1 MDRPVTAIPK
11 GVRVMPPKE
20 AARLRFAQG
29 RLLSVFERWGF
40 REVVVPTFEYLE
52 VFAAALPDS
61 EQVEKFV
68 DRQTGRLLAL
78 RPDLTS
84 QVARMV
90 ATTLRHHPLPL
101 RLCYAAPIFR
111 HGEAEA
117 GRQREFYQAGVELI
131 GLEQPEA
138 DAEVIAMAVESCRE
152 VGLTRF
158 QIDVGQVE
166 FLRGMLDALPQ
177 RPDRRGEI
185 LAALR
190 RKDALALDLLL
201 ADLACPDPV
210 KAGIR
215 GLTELYG
222 REEVLDRAEA
232 LAASERSKRAL
243 ENLRRVYEVLRVYG
257 LTEQVILDLA
267 EHYSLEYYSGIAFQV
282 FAEGLGSHLGGGG
295 RYDSLIGQ
303 FGYECA
309 ATGFAFDLEK
319 ILHALEKEN
328 ALPRDAGPL
337 FLIIDFH
344 PDKRQALILARALRS
359 KGYPAARDI
368 ITRDL
373 EGSLTYARTCGIRY
387 ALILGERGQPEDS
400 LILRDVQSGKDTPY
414 GVAQFCDRVM
424 SGALAWPT

>member
-1 MDRPVTAIPK
+1 MARPSTAIPK

-20 AARLRFAQG
+20 AARLRFAEG

-61 EQVEKFV
+61 ERVEKFV

-111 HGEAEA
+111 HEEAEA

-131 GLEQPEA
+131 GLEKPEA

-166 FLRGMLDALPQ
+166 FLRGMLDALPA

-243 ENLRRVYEVLRVYG
+243 ENLRHVYEVLRVYG

-303 FGYECA
+303 FGYECP

-328 ALPRDAGPL
+328 ALPRDTGPL

-344 PDKRQALILARALRS
+344 PDKRQALILARTLRS

-387 ALILGERGQPEDS
+387 ALILGERGQREDS
-400 LILRDVQSGKDTPY
+400 LILRDVQSGKETAY

>member
-1 MDRPVTAIPK
+1 MARPSTAIPK

-20 AARLRFAQG
+20 AARLRFAEG

-61 EQVEKFV
+61 EKVEKFV

-111 HGEAEA
+111 HEDAAE

-131 GLEQPEA
+131 GLEKPEA

-201 ADLACPDPV
+201 ADLACPDQV

-222 REEVLDRAEA
+222 REEVLDQAEG

-257 LTEQVILDLA
+257 LTDQVILDLA
-267 EHYSLEYYSGIAFQV
+267 EHYSLEYYSGIAEVQ
-282 FAEGLGSHLGGGG
+282 
-295 RYDSLIGQ
+295 
-303 FGYECA
+303 
-309 ATGFAFDLEK
+309 EK
-319 ILHALEKEN
+319 ILQALEKEN

-344 PDKRQALILARALRS
+344 PDKRQALILARTLRS

-387 ALILGERGQPEDS
+387 ALILGQPGQGEDS
-400 LILRDVQSGKDTPY
+400 LILRDVQSGKETPY

>member
-1 MDRPVTAIPK
+1 MARPSTAIPR

-20 AARLRFAQG
+20 AARLRFAEG

-40 REVVVPTFEYLE
+40 REVFVPTFEYLE
-52 VFAAALPDS
+52 VFAAALSDS
-61 EQVEKFV
+61 EKVEKFV

-111 HGEAEA
+111 HEDAAE

-131 GLEQPEA
+131 GLEKPEA

-158 QIDVGQVE
+158 QIDGGQVE

-177 RPDRRGEI
+177 RPDRRPEI

-201 ADLACPDPV
+201 TDLPCPDHV
-210 KAGIR
+210 KVGIRGLTELYGRGGGIR

-222 REEVLDRAEA
+222 REEVLHKAEG

-243 ENLRRVYEVLRVYG
+243 ENLRRVYEVLRVYS
-257 LTEQVILDLA
+257 LTDQIILDLA

-295 RYDSLIGQ
+295 RYDSLIGH
-303 FGYECA
+303 FGYERPGPGV
-309 ATGFAFDLEK
+309 GFGL
-319 ILHALEKEN
+319 
-328 ALPRDAGPL
+328 G
-337 FLIIDFH
+337 
-344 PDKRQALILARALRS
+344 Q
-359 KGYPAARDI
+359 
-368 ITRDL
+368 IT
-373 EGSLTYARTCGIRY
+373 
-387 ALILGERGQPEDS
+387 Q
-400 LILRDVQSGKDTPY
+400 V
-414 GVAQFCDRVM
+414 
-424 SGALAWPT
+424 